1 MADISIRWKLDVIG
15 DGAVTKMLQQDRL
28 LQRELRAT
36 DAAYGKVAAA
46 AKAASTSQ
54 AAALRG
60 VATNATSA
68 GRATSRLGAQSGRAA
83 QEARL
88 LASAQEAVAA
98 ANSQA
103 AASAE
108 RARRAN
114 ERLAR
119 TTAGAARRAERS
131 ARGGGFAAAAG
142 GIGGAA
148 AARTGA
154 IAAPLVGGISIA
166 LATKQAVEFDQAMR
180 NVNSI
185 AQLSERR
192 FDSLSERVRKLA
204 GPTAQAPKTLAEGLY
219 DLVSSGFD
227 ANQAIRILGKSARA
241 ATAGMTDTQTSTAAV
256 AAVLN
261 AYHLKA
267 KDAGRVSDQL
277 FRTVDRGVISFEQL
291 AGNIGDVLPFAS
303 SLGVD
308 LAQVGASIA
317 TMTKQGIS
325 APETMTRIKA
335 VMQSFI
341 KPSQAMAAAIDKTGA
356 SSGEALV
363 KQKGFQGAL
372 ETLIGTTDG
381 SKQEIA
387 KLFPNVRA
395 LGGALALTGDNAK
408 TAHQDLNGMKDAAG
422 ATGRALGE
430 QSKSLAMRWQKL
442 TSQVSSLAVGLGG
455 KLVPALGGVLDQM
468 NQLVQGK
475 GPVAEFFS
483 DIAGGVTGRQPKPVL
498 AGAPGHMRGVD
509 SVGVQQQETLGRRI
523 GQILRTVG
531 QGAAQAGRAILDAL
545 KPAQPFLQNVILPL
559 LDELRKTLP
568 DIGRGIVAGF
578 GIGVR
583 VVKAFAN
590 IIGTIGKL
598 AGAVQGPLRV
608 VFRVMLTMANPILL
622 IVRYVRLLISV
633 GRTVGRAL
641 SSAFSAAVDAVKTAA
656 SAVAGAFSGLPGK
669 LAGVARRAGRAL
681 INGVGGFAGD
691 MAKTGVRLAAR
702 AANGFKGFARLVKDA
717 MVDAVKEIRDFFFG
731 LGAQIVRSI
740 VNGIKSAP
748 GAIGG
753 ALADAAK
760 NVPGLGAVLRAAGAR
775 RGGRATAD
783 GFRRFQAGGMVPALV
798 SPGEMVLHG
807 NRAWTVPGSPVA
819 ADSVFAPL
827 PVGAAV
833 LTWDGQARM
842 AAGEPLSSVLANQ
855 APHFRTGGQVLSP
868 GQMATLAYQ
877 HGVKPKHAA
886 VRMGAIGMRESHGRS
901 WVHNYDPPR
910 DDSWGLWQINVL
922 PNANP
927 RFRNW
932 KLTDPNVNAKAMSL
946 LWKAAGERPWGG
958 YAESSF
964 SGWLDDAA
972 RGFGK
977 GATISV
983 PTTVRASTTRRG
995 LVDDAL
1001 AQGIAAGQAGLT
1013 RREIHAA
1020 NQGVYGARL
1029 NPIFDAI
1036 RSARQ
1041 PTSRKVTIDEVSGG
1055 SKGRGR
1061 SGVGKVRG
1069 SYAMVSGDTDF
1080 LPALGTALSRMAR
1093 SAGVPIFVSSGGRTL
1108 AEQASLVAQKGAWSP
1123 TNPGAAAATPNAPHV
1138 RGVAADI
1145 RPGRERF
1152 GGVAGRFGLGF
1163 TVSNEPW
1170 HVQLLRRGG
1179 RVGVP
1184 GAGQP
1189 GVMGAKTA
1197 ARRRG
1202 LDLMRSIWQVAAPY
1216 YGRSPDER
1224 MPAVRFWSNRM
1235 PIVGMMED
1243 AKGSRAVRLRSRQVA
1258 WPDWVNKDF
1267 LKRDPSMLGMLLHEW
1282 THYFQKSGLK
1292 SAAQEGGA
1300 QLLTRRIAPEIFK
1313 KLGITYQN
1321 VPFADDQYPGEM
1333 ARTKRKHGERW
1344 IRRGQLL
1351 PRFQTGG
1358 PVASAAT
1365 RVSPTIATRADS
1377 VLTSGVK
1384 FTTEIDEMLG
1394 RLTAGRLTVLRDAL
1408 LARAREGGLGTSV
1421 QRLREMVSG
1430 IDAELGRR
1438 IGLIDYRAE
1447 RNTRRSELFTGYM
1460 QRADRR
1466 RMIGIT
1472 DDDTRAVAE
1481 QEGAKRDAGM
1491 AEAKARRNLRLYRR
1505 QYRLAQRSGDKTEID
1520 RASENLETAGA
1531 DLDEAIT
1538 AKLEAQA
1545 GVLQAVK
1552 QAYENAR
1559 QKVLDDAQALVDI
1572 AQHPLNMA
1580 QGGLDRLDAVQ
1591 RLTGIADTPAAM
1603 RERAAAISTSLVPQL
1618 QAYGQELNNQL
1629 AKQGNLLAG
1638 LDVND
1643 VEARAPIE
1651 AAQRATLEAIQSNG
1665 TSIANAMADA
1675 GDLIRQAAEKA
1686 AQDMVDLASHNRTMA
1701 DLGRQ
1706 RLELEQRLAG
1716 VYEAGGQA
1724 RADFIRRTEI
1734 PALEAELAALLGQQQ
1749 VEMQVGNQELARQIA
1764 EAIAAKQNDILQ
1776 AQLDATEEVAANT
1789 KPRAFG
1795 GSLAFAFGDETLTD
1809 ALVAA
1814 GNGV

>member
-455 KLVPALGGVLDQM
+455 KLVPALGDVLDQM
-468 NQLVQGK
+468 NQLMQGK

-1029 NPIFDAI
+1029 NPIFEAI

-1041 PTSRKVTIDEVSGG
+1041 PTSRKVTIDGISDT
-1055 SKGRGR
+1055 RGR
-1061 SGVGKVRG
+1061 SGRLG
-1069 SYAMVSGDTDF
+1069 SKGGSLQDAMVLARQDGLTVTSTTGGTHVANSWHYKGRAFDASNGTGPTPQMRAF
-1080 LPALGTALSRMAR
+1080 ALDAAKRWGSRLLELFYDPLGWYIKNGR
-1093 SAGVPIFVSSGGRTL
+1093 RVQGSIGGHSNHVHL
-1108 AEQASLVAQKGAWSP
+1108 AM
-1123 TNPGAAAATPNAPHV
+1123 
-1138 RGVAADI
+1138 
-1145 RPGRERF
+1145 
-1152 GGVAGRFGLGF
+1152 
-1163 TVSNEPW
+1163 
-1170 HVQLLRRGG
+1170 RRGG
-1179 RVGVP
+1179 IVP

-1189 GVMGAKTA
+1189 GVMGAKTT

-1216 YGRSPDER
+1216 YGRSSDER
-1224 MPAVRFWSNRM
+1224 MPAVRFWSNKM

-1243 AKGSRAVRLRSRQVA
+1243 AKGSRAARLRSRQVA
-1258 WPDWVNKDF
+1258 WPDWVNKNF

-1365 RVSPTIATRADS
+1365 RVSPTIATRTDS
-1377 VLTSGVK
+1377 VLTSGTMK
-1384 FTTEIDEMLG
+1384 FTAEIDEMLG
-1394 RLTAGRLTVLRDAL
+1394 RLTAGRLTALRSAL
-1408 LARAREGGLGTSV
+1408 LAQAREGGLGKSV
-1421 QRLREMVSG
+1421 QRLREMIAG

-1438 IGLIDYRAE
+1438 IGIIDYRTE
-1447 RNTRRSELFTGYM
+1447 RRTARSELFTGYM
-1460 QRADRR
+1460 QRAARR
-1466 RMIGIT
+1466 RMIGM

-1491 AEAKARRNLRLYRR
+1491 AEALARANIRARQRQLALARR
-1505 QYRLAQRSGDKTEID
+1505 SGAGREEID
-1520 RASENLETAGA
+1520 RITGELEQEGA
-1531 DLDEAIT
+1531 NLDEAVT
-1538 AKLEAQA
+1538 AGLEAT
-1545 GVLQAVK
+1545 GGIMQAVK
-1552 QAYENAR
+1552 QAFDNAR
-1559 QKVLDDAQALVDI
+1559 QKVLDNAQELVDI
-1572 AQHPLNMA
+1572 AQHGVNMG

-1591 RLTGIADTPAAM
+1591 RLTGITDTPAAM

-1618 QAYGQELNNQL
+1618 QAYGQQLNNQL
-1629 AKQGNLLAG
+1629 GQQNSLLAG
-1638 LDVND
+1638 IDVND
-1643 VEARAPIE
+1643 VATRAPIE

-1675 GDLIRQAAEKA
+1675 ADLIRQAAEKA
-1686 AQDMVDLASHNRTMA
+1686 AQDVVDLASHNRTMA

-1716 VYEAGGQA
+1716 VYDAGGQA
-1724 RADFIRRTEI
+1724 RADFIRQTEI
-1734 PALEAELAALLGQQQ
+1734 PALEAELAALRSQQQ